1 MGRSDVKRAVVT
13 AAVPV
18 FVASTG
24 LSSVARQTVVGA
36 LQASIQSG
44 DFLVLAQGN

>member
-1 MGRSDVKRAVVT
+1 VT

-18 FVASTG
+18 FI
-24 LSSVARQTVVGA
+24 SSAKSSSMAKETIVGA

-44 DFLVLAQGN
+44 DFLVLAQDN